1 MSTPRAGYMIRDEF
15 APHFITFSVIDWID
29 IFTRSIYSGIVLQT
43 LNYCRDNFGLRIH
56 AYVIMTNHVHAI
68 LSHPNGELRKTI
80 TSFKKHTGLEII
92 RTIQHPRESRRLWML
107 YRFAY
112 AAKTARGKADHQ
124 FWEHGNHPI
133 GIYSALRLHRVMR
146 YIHYNPVKAGYVDDP
161 VDWRYSSARDY
172 AGKEGLIKVDLLKW

>member
-1 MSTPRAGYMIRDEF
+1 MSLRAGYAIRDEF
-15 APHFITFSVIDWID
+15 APHFITFTVIDWID
-29 IFTRSIYSGIVLQT
+29 VFTRT
-43 LNYCRDNFGLRIH
+43 TYCDILLETFHFCRTRFGLQIH

-68 LSHPNGELRKTI
+68 LSDPNGELRKI
-80 TSFKKHTGLEII
+80 LTSFKKHTGMEII

-112 AAKTARGKADHQ
+112 AAQTARGNADHQ

-133 GIYSALRLHRVMR
+133 GIYTARRLSKCLQ

-161 VDWRYSSARDY
+161 MEWRYSSARDY
-172 AGKEGLIKVDLLKW
+172 AGKEGLIPVDVLRW